1 MAMYRI
7 KKDDAAPD
15 EISHQESYPPE
26 EYWRETDP
34 SYARDLDF
42 DEIDELNRKAEDEES
57 RQQQNQDSASTERP
71 LRSPWARSIIALL
84 VIVAVTLWIVI
95 SMVGNYFDW
104 GILSNS
110 ARLAKDESLASL
122 RESVVVIEGSGGNG
136 TGFNIAADG
145 LIVTNR
151 HVVEDSPIITIRFGG
166 EDAQTFTTRE
176 WIDIAEVDMALI
188 DIDGENLPFVQL
200 NDQYPTA
207 DDNIIFIGNP
217 LGYDWTISEGTVI
230 SMVALNN
237 IPLIYFSGPVQPGNS
252 GSPIFND
259 QSQVIGVIFA
269 KLTDQDNAGLA
280 IPISYLTY
288 FLEESY
294 EQ

>member
-95 SMVGNYFDW
+95 
-104 GILSNS
+104 
-110 ARLAKDESLASL
+110 
-122 RESVVVIEGSGGNG
+122 
-136 TGFNIAADG
+136 
-145 LIVTNR
+145 
-151 HVVEDSPIITIRFGG
+151 
-166 EDAQTFTTRE
+166 
-176 WIDIAEVDMALI
+176 
-188 DIDGENLPFVQL
+188 
-200 NDQYPTA
+200 
-207 DDNIIFIGNP
+207 
-217 LGYDWTISEGTVI
+217 
-230 SMVALNN
+230 
-237 IPLIYFSGPVQPGNS
+237 
-252 GSPIFND
+252 
-259 QSQVIGVIFA
+259 
-269 KLTDQDNAGLA
+269 
-280 IPISYLTY
+280 
-288 FLEESY
+288 
-294 EQ
+294 